1 MSDQTST
8 KTPSEISSLVV
19 RSHIYRFIAC
29 SLRRPDLNKTD
40 FKKENMDLPWDEM
53 ADALPLRN
61 KKRLIGQ
68 LRELSE
74 RHRQTAYKDWVTQ
87 YEDCFGHTASGPV
100 PCYELEYGE
109 EHTHREPQQLSD
121 IASFYNAFGLKVKE
135 NNFERVDHVAI
146 ECEFMHFLLFK
157 ETYALS
163 NAALENA
170 EICHQA
176 SIRFLREHLGR
187 WAPSFTLKLSRYA
200 KQGFLKDMADF
211 TFSYIIQDCEW
222 LGVTAGPED
231 LPIRPVQEK
240 EDSGCVNCSLRPATP
255 Q

>member
-8 KTPSEISSLVV
+8 RTPSKIDALIA
-19 RSHIYRFIAC
+19 RSQIYRFIAYC
-29 SLRRPDLNKTD
+29 FHRPDLIKID
-40 FKKENMDLPWDEM
+40 LKKELLDLPWDDIAEV
-53 ADALPLRN
+53 LPLRN
-61 KKRLIGQ
+61 KARLIGQ

-74 RHRQTAYKDWVTQ
+74 KHRQTTPENLATQ
-87 YEDCFGHTASGPV
+87 YEGCFGYTASGPV

-121 IASFYNAFGLKVKE
+121 IASFYHAFGLKVKVS
-135 NNFERVDHVAI
+135 NCERVDHIAI
-146 ECEFMHFLLFK
+146 ECEFMHYLLFK
-157 ETYALS
+157 EAYALA
-163 NAALENA
+163 NAASENS
-170 EICHQA
+170 EVCHQA
-176 SIRFLREHLGR
+176 AVRFLGEHLGR
-187 WAPSFTLKLSRYA
+187 WAPSFVLKLSRYA

>member
-1 MSDQTST
+1 MSDQKNT
-8 KTPSEISSLVV
+8 KIPSEIDSLMV
-19 RSHIYRFIAC
+19 RSHIYRFIAY

-40 FKKENMDLPWDEM
+40 FEKENMDLPWDEM

-61 KKRLIGQ
+61 KERLIGQ
-68 LRELSE
+68 LKELSE
-74 RHRQTAYKDWVTQ
+74 KLQQATCDDWVTQ
-87 YEDCFGHTASGPV
+87 YEDCFGYTASGPV

-135 NNFERVDHVAI
+135 NNFERVDHIAI
-146 ECEFMHFLLFK
+146 ECEFIHFLLFK
-157 ETYALS
+157 EAYALS
-163 NAALENA
+163 NAVPGNA

-176 SIRFLREHLGR
+176 STRFLREHLGR
-187 WAPSFTLKLSRYA
+187 WAPSFALKLSRQA
-200 KQGFLKDMADF
+200 RQGFLKDLADF
-211 TFSYIIQDCEW
+211 IFSYIVQDCEW

-231 LPIRPVQEK
+231 LPIRPLQEK